1 MKPLLKWAGGK
12 QKLFRQMLPYI
23 PDDINTYYEPF
34 LGGGAIFF
42 NLPHQPKK
50 CILSDTNS
58 ELINFY
64 NVVKTDLPKLLLA
77 INQFAITEENFYNI
91 RGWDRNFGFRSNSP
105 VKRAARFLFLNKTCF
120 NGLYRTNQ
128 QGEFNSPWGK
138 YKNPTMYKLDDM
150 KRAFHM
156 FNKPKKVDILC
167 QGFDK
172 IRPMYPDDLV
182 YFDPPYYPLNSTS
195 FVGYGPDK
203 FGTSAHTAL
212 AEVCVKLDK
221 KGVRFLLS
229 NSYCDFTTDL
239 YHQWDIITINARR
252 NINSN
257 AEGRGAIKEILVKNF

>member
-1 MKPLLKWAGGK
+1 
-12 QKLFRQMLPYI
+12 
-23 PDDINTYYEPF
+23 
-34 LGGGAIFF
+34 
-42 NLPHQPKK
+42 
-50 CILSDTNS
+50 
-58 ELINFY
+58 
-64 NVVKTDLPKLLLA
+64 
-77 INQFAITEENFYNI
+77 
-91 RGWDRNFGFRSNSP
+91 
-105 VKRAARFLFLNKTCF
+105 
-120 NGLYRTNQ
+120 
-128 QGEFNSPWGK
+128 
-138 YKNPTMYKLDDM
+138 MYKLDDM